1 LHIYIYIK
9 NDDSTIKQ
17 ELKKLDLFNYS
28 IFLLEIRNKLD
39 ANNLYKSF
47 IVDILTI
54 PALPNRFDIKG
65 LINFASHL
73 PFVPL
78 LEYINNNLD
87 DIVYFIE
94 NEANIYP
101 NNNLLVNLL
110 SNIVAFGRSLILK
123 GSTSFAVSF

>member
-1 LHIYIYIK
+1 M
-9 NDDSTIKQ
+9 
-17 ELKKLDLFNYS
+17 
-28 IFLLEIRNKLD
+28 RNKLD
-39 ANNLYKSF
+39 INKLYKSF

-78 LEYINNNLD
+78 LEYINSNLE
-87 DIVYFIE
+87 DIENYVK

-123 GSTSFAVSF
+123 GSTSFAVNIINSNIIATLTIKIKYITNYQ